1 MSRSKFAYKKLALTV
16 MLASGVLAGCS
27 DSDGISKK
35 TDPTPT
41 PPPAAKT
48 IVNPV
53 SLIFQS
59 IDTGVL
65 TDQEITFT
73 LRGEQVQYLFVQGAD
88 ENTDKAE
95 ANSKS
100 YTAKSGTVQISRVDG
115 ASVNEFTLELHATS
129 PGFFA
134 TGKNILIPAQSAGVA
149 GKEGASYDVFF
160 TPLVPSNDEAPIAA
174 AQETI
179 SSDNGG
185 AVDREITIAT
195 PPPADP
201 DSDQAK
207 AMANTK
213 VEMKIPVGTQLLDAA
228 GDPVT
233 GTVTANIVHFSNEPN
248 GNASNESVLD
258 AFPGGLEPDIILDA
272 NGDEDPAL
280 AGGGFISAGFTAIQ
294 LQNEQGDTV
303 AQFDQ
308 PITLTFDVPA
318 DTINP
323 ETKAKIKTGET
334 IPVWSYDET
343 TGRWKAEG
351 EGTVGDLNAETNTFT
366 LTKNIT
372 HLSYYNLDYFWGSR
386 CYADIKLEE
395 VNGND
400 YNPRV
405 IFTRAGGGWSKSQYI
420 WGMGKHTFAR
430 IPADG
435 AGKLQVVSRSN
446 YRDGLIKSVTHKNGT
461 AIAVANDGS
470 ITHNFCDLDG
480 STIKIESPE
489 TRTLNVSLESKCL
502 DTGETK
508 VQPGVVEVYSQNMR
522 RYFGTVTPA
531 IDSAASIR
539 LVRAAYKLKGTIYT
553 EKFGN
558 QQVDQNVVVNKDTSV
573 TLTFP
578 IDKCGTT
585 TGTTGTTG
593 ASGGSGG

>member
-1 MSRSKFAYKKLALTV
+1 MSRSKFAYKKLALSV

-27 DSDGISKK
+27 DSDGISKT

-73 LRGEQVQYLFVQGAD
+73 LRGDQVQYLFVQGAD

-115 ASVNEFTLELHATS
+115 ASVTEFTLELHATA

-134 TGKNILIPAQSAGVA
+134 TGKNILMPAQSAGVA

-160 TPLVPSNDEAPIAA
+160 TPLVPSSDEAPIAA
-174 AQETI
+174 AQEII
-179 SSDNGG
+179 SSDAGG
-185 AVDREITIAT
+185 AVDREIKITT
-195 PPPADP
+195 PTPADP

-213 VEMKIPVGTQLLDAA
+213 VEMVIPLGTQLLDADGEA
-228 GDPVT
+228 VT

-248 GNASNESVLD
+248 GNESNESVLD
-258 AFPGGLEPDIILDA
+258 AFPGGLEPDVILGED
-272 NGDEDPAL
+272 GTEDPGL

-303 AQFDQ
+303 AKFDQ
-308 PITLTFDVPA
+308 PITLTFEVPA

-323 ETKAKIKTGET
+323 DTGKKIEKDET
-334 IPVWSYDET
+334 IPVWSYDEN
-343 TGRWKAEG
+343 TGRWKTEG
-351 EGTVGDLNAETNTFT
+351 EGTVGDYNATTNTFT

-372 HLSYYNLDYFWGSR
+372 HLSYYNLDYWWAAR
-386 CYADIKLEE
+386 CRANIKFEE

-400 YNPRV
+400 YNPRL
-405 IFTRAGGGWSKSQYI
+405 IFTRAGGGWSKSKYI
-420 WGMGKHTFAR
+420 WGMTTHTFNNM
-430 IPADG
+430 PADG
-435 AGKLQVVSRSN
+435 AGTLQAVSRSN
-446 YRDGLIKSVTHKNGT
+446 YRDDLIKEAFHK
-461 AIAVANDGS
+461 DGS
-470 ITHNFCDLDG
+470 EIPVTDNRITHNFCDLDG
-480 STIKIESPE
+480 ATIKIESPE
-489 TRTLNVSLESKCL
+489 TRTLNVSLESKCEDNKL
-502 DTGETK
+502 VTK
-508 VQPGVVEVYSQNMR
+508 QPGVVEVYSQNMR
-522 RYFGTVTPA
+522 RYFGSITPTA
-531 IDSAASIR
+531 DTPASIR
-539 LVRAAYKLKGTIYT
+539 LVKGSYTLKGTVYID
-553 EKFGN
+553 ELGN
-558 QQVDQNVVVNKDTSV
+558 QQESLDISINADADKTI
-573 TLTFP
+573 TFP
-578 IDKCGTT
+578 IDKCDKET